1 MGWVQNFFKF
11 QTHFFTF
18 WTHFSNFGA
27 RSPKFCMEVD
37 LDCPKPFPNKVQKYK
52 STHNSA
58 IFLCYRLQI
67 SHGSSNRL
75 SNQMTKYKSTKQKST
90 KMQICKKCKK
100 IKSTKITKIR
110 KKHWRQLLV
119 QKSKIENKKA
129 KDQKYKKHKNVKKRK
144 KT

>member
-1 MGWVQNFFKF
+1 MQKCKKREK
-11 QTHFFTF
+11 H
-18 WTHFSNFGA
+18 
-27 RSPKFCMEVD
+27 K
-37 LDCPKPFPNKVQKYK
+37 KYK
-52 STHNSA
+52 NKKHLGASYQYKKA
-58 IFLCYRLQI
+58 IQRKTLESPY
-67 SHGSSNRL
+67 GSSYGL